1 MEELNIK
8 SEELDIKSEQ
18 KPTQNTN
25 EYDESSIRV
34 LEGLEAV
41 RLRPAMYIGDTGERG
56 LHHLINEV
64 VDNSIDEALAGHCK
78 NIIVTLH
85 SDGACSVQDDG
96 RGIPTGIHPVEK
108 RSTLEVVLCT
118 LHAGGKFDRD
128 SYKVSGGLHGVGVS
142 CVNALS
148 NKFEA
153 RIEREGKIFQQ
164 FYSKGIPQED
174 VKIIGESKK
183 TGTMIKFY
191 PDDTIFNTV
200 EFKYNKVADRLREL
214 AFLNPYVSITFKDE
228 NEEVEEVFH
237 YKGGLKDFVKYIDES
252 NKAITKTVSFTGRD
266 EQYNTEVDIAFEYND
281 SYSELTLTYVNNIN
295 TIEGGTHLSGFRAAL
310 TRTLKSY
317 LEKNVKSSKIEIIGE
332 DFREGLTAIISVK
345 VPEPQ
350 FEGQTKTKLGNG
362 EVEGIVRTIMND
374 KLTQYL
380 DANPQEAKIILDK
393 AAKAAEARLAAKK
406 SRDLVRRKNALES
419 STLPGKLA
427 DCSSNNPDECE
438 IYIVEGDSAGGS
450 AKQGRD
456 RKFQAILPLRGKVLN
471 VQKAIPSKILENE
484 EIRTI
489 ITAIGAGFTTKPNY
503 SIEDELIENEPNSNG
518 KERERDFDAD
528 KSRYGKIIIMAD
540 ADVDG
545 SHIRTLLLTFFF
557 NYMRELIYKGK
568 LYIAQ
573 PPLYKI
579 KKGKQEYYAYNDEQR
594 IAILERIR
602 KDNPNLKITEE
613 IAEGDEDAENEEA
626 KMIIDEIIEK
636 EKKTPGVVISR
647 FKGLGEMNPEQL
659 WATTMNPDSRT
670 LLQVT
675 IEDAAHATMLFQTLM
690 GDKVEPRREFIEKN
704 ARFAN
709 LDV

>member
-1 MEELNIK
+1 MEELNN
-8 SEELDIKSEQ
+8 EPQ
-18 KPTQNTN
+18 ANTN
-25 EYDESSIRV
+25 EYNEESIRV

-41 RLRPAMYIGDTGERG
+41 RMRPAMYIGDTGERG

-85 SDGACSVQDDG
+85 SDGACSVLDDG
-96 RGIPTGIHPVEK
+96 RGIPTGIHPIEK
-108 RSTLEVVLCT
+108 KSTLEVVLCT
-118 LHAGGKFDRD
+118 LHAGGKFDRS

-148 NKFEA
+148 EKFEVK
-153 RIEREGKIFQQ
+153 IEREGKIFQQ
-164 FYSKGIPQED
+164 FYSKGIPQTE
-174 VKIIGESKK
+174 VQTIGESKK
-183 TGTMIKFY
+183 TGTYIRFY

-200 EFKYNKVADRLREL
+200 VFKYNKVADRLREL
-214 AFLNPYVSITFKDE
+214 AFLNPYVSITFRDE
-228 NEEVEEVFH
+228 NEEIEEIFH
-237 YKGGLKDFVKYIDES
+237 YKGGLKDFVHHIDES
-252 NKAITKTVSFTGRD
+252 NRAITKPISIAGKD
-266 EQYNTEVDIAFEYND
+266 ENYNTEVDICFEYND
-281 SYSELTLTYVNNIN
+281 SYSEVTLTYVNNIN

-317 LEKNVKSSKIEIIGE
+317 AEKNTKSSKIEVIGE
-332 DFREGLTAIISVK
+332 DFREGLTAIIAVK

-362 EVEGIVRTIMND
+362 EVEGIVRTIVNE
-374 KLTQYL
+374 KLTQYI
-380 DANPQEAKIILDK
+380 DAHPQEAKIILDK
-393 AAKAAEARLAAKK
+393 ATKAAEARLAAKK

-427 DCSSNNPDECE
+427 DCASNNPAECE

-503 SIEDELIENEPNSNG
+503 NDNDYDENNDNNNNDNTSGQNG
-518 KERERDFDAD
+518 RERDFDAD

-579 KKGKQEYYAYNDEQR
+579 KKGKQEYYAYDEEQR
-594 IAILERIR
+594 VTILERIR
-602 KDNPNLKITEE
+602 KDNPNLNLKIVEE
-613 IAEGDEDAENEEA
+613 TEGDEEVES
-626 KMIIDEIIEK
+626 IIDEIIEK
-636 EKKTPGVVISR
+636 ESKKTGGVVISR

-659 WATTMNPDSRT
+659 WSTTMNPDSRT